1 MGGKINI
8 HLLSTCPPHHNSSV
22 WQIYKMK
29 LFQEIHC
36 FIFRVALWPLM
47 AANMNGGRKK
57 KKDKET
63 ERQTFVLAG
72 DVWLAAAE
80 SGLDV
85 RQAVNWQKQ
94 GRRFSP
100 PPASTAAALIYC
112 GVP

>member
-1 MGGKINI
+1 
-8 HLLSTCPPHHNSSV
+8 
-22 WQIYKMK
+22 
-29 LFQEIHC
+29 
-36 FIFRVALWPLM
+36 M

-100 PPASTAAALIYC
+100 PPPQLQRPSFTVGCPELPTDK
-112 GVP
+112 GEKKQLVWQPRGL